1 MKVAVITLQMHTNYG
16 GVLQAFALQRVL
28 ESLGHDVEIIQ
39 LDEILPEPEGVNAVR
54 KFLTRSFRKYVL
66 RRRDVELFRE
76 RRINREFPSV
86 GAEFLEFFRK
96 YLNIRYIS
104 SFSEISA
111 SDYDA
116 FVVGSDQVW
125 RPKYNPA
132 LMHSFLD
139 FTWEDKGRKSHHGL
153 PSDGKRPVGW
163 DVDRIAYAVSFGCE
177 GWEYSD
183 RQTALASELAGRF
196 DALSF
201 RELSG
206 VRNASEHLGTDSV
219 TVLDPTMLLD
229 ADDYLGLIWRH
240 KGQHKDFSRPLE
252 MTEGE
257 QFAVTADEKPVVTEG
272 ERTETERGTGV
283 FEREAGVFEYVL
295 DWTAETE
302 ALVAELE
309 ADLARPVHRFLPAN
323 PRGREEISL
332 RVQPSV
338 ESWIA
343 GIAGAGFVLTD
354 SFHACVFSILFH
366 RPFAVVG
373 NRGRG
378 LSRITWLLEQ
388 FGLENRLVG
397 NASSFPECDIDW
409 NAVDARLERLRAES
423 LEFLKK
429 NLK

>member
-28 ESLGHDVEIIQ
+28 ETLGNDVEIIQ
-39 LDEILPEPEGVNAVR
+39 LDEILPAPKGVNAVR
-54 KFLTRSFRKYVL
+54 KLLTRSFRKYVL
-66 RRRDVELFRE
+66 RRDVEIFRE
-76 RRINREFPSV
+76 HRINREFPSV
-86 GAEFLEFFRK
+86 GTEFLGFFRK

-104 SFSEISA
+104 SFSEIRA

-139 FTWEDKGRKSHHGL
+139 FTWKDKRRKSLHRHSAGRK
-153 PSDGKRPVGW
+153 RPEGW
-163 DVDRIAYAVSFGCE
+163 DVRRIAYAVSFGCD
-177 GWEYSD
+177 GWEYSG

-201 RELSG
+201 REISG
-206 VRNASEHLGTDSV
+206 VRNAAEHLGTDSV

-229 ADDYLGLIWRH
+229 ADDYLGLIGRRKEQR
-240 KGQHKDFSRPLE
+240 KGFSRPLE

-257 QFAVTADEKPVVTEG
+257 RAEI
-272 ERTETERGTGV
+272 ERGTGV
-283 FEREAGVFEYVL
+283 FEYIL
-295 DWTAETE
+295 DGTAETE
-302 ALVAELE
+302 ALLAELE
-309 ADLARPVHRFLPAN
+309 ACLAQPVRRFIPAN

-343 GIAGAGFVLTD
+343 GIADAGFVLTD

-366 RPFAVVG
+366 RSFAVVG

-388 FGLENRLVG
+388 FGLQDRLLCG
-397 NASSFPECDIDW
+397 PSLPKDDISWDS
-409 NAVDARLERLRAES
+409 VDARLERLREES
-423 LEFLKK
+423 VEFLKK

>member
-1 MKVAVITLQMHTNYG
+1 MKVAIVTLQLHTNYG
-16 GVLQAFALQRVL
+16 GVLQAFALQRII
-28 ESLGHDVEIIQ
+28 ENLGHDVEIIQ
-39 LDEILPEPEGVNAVR
+39 LDEIMPEPEGANAVR
-54 KFLTRSFRKYVL
+54 KLLTRSFRKYVL

-86 GAEFLEFFRK
+86 GAEFLGFFRK

-153 PSDGKRPVGW
+153 PFDGKRPVGW
-163 DVDRIAYAVSFGCE
+163 DVGRIAYAVSFGCE

-229 ADDYLGLIWRH
+229 ADDYLGII
-240 KGQHKDFSRPLE
+240 GQCRGRRKDFSRPLE

-257 QFAVTADEKPVVTEG
+257 QFGVTADEKLLVKEG
-272 ERTETERGTGV
+272 ERIETERGTGV
-283 FEREAGVFEYVL
+283 FEYVL
-295 DWTAETE
+295 DRTAETE

-309 ADLARPVHRFLPAN
+309 AAFAQPVRRFLPAN
-323 PRGREEISL
+323 PRGHEEISL

-343 GIAGAGFVLTD
+343 GIADAGFVLTD

-378 LSRITWLLEQ
+378 LSRITWLLRQ
-388 FGLENRLVG
+388 LGLQSRLLCG
-397 NASSFPECDIDW
+397 SSLPEGDIDW
-409 NAVDARLERLRAES
+409 DDVDARLERLREES
-423 LEFLKK
+423 LGFLKK
-429 NLK
+429 NLR

>member
-1 MKVAVITLQMHTNYG
+1 MHTNYG

-28 ESLGHDVEIIQ
+28 ETLGNEVEIIQ
-39 LDEILPEPEGVNAVR
+39 MDEILPAPKGVNAVR
-54 KFLTRSFRKYVL
+54 KLLTRSFRKYVL
-66 RRRDVELFRE
+66 RRRDAELFRE
-76 RRINREFPSV
+76 RRINMEFPSV
-86 GAEFLEFFRK
+86 GAEFLRFFRK

-104 SFSEISA
+104 SFSEIRT

-116 FVVGSDQVW
+116 YVVGSDQVW
-125 RPKYNPA
+125 RPKYNQA

-139 FTWEDKGRKSHHGL
+139 FTWKDKGRKCLHGL
-153 PSDGKRPVGW
+153 SADGKRPVGW
-163 DVDRIAYAVSFGCE
+163 DVRRIAYAVSFGCD
-177 GWEYSD
+177 GWEYSE
-183 RQTALASELAGRF
+183 RQTALACELAGRF

-229 ADDYLGLIWRH
+229 ADDYLGLIGRCREPR
-240 KGQHKDFSRPLE
+240 KDFSRPLE
-252 MTEGE
+252 MTEGGRLE
-257 QFAVTADEKPVVTEG
+257 VIAGEKLVVKDG
-272 ERTETERGTGV
+272 ERAETERGTGV
-283 FEREAGVFEYVL
+283 FEYIL
-295 DWTAETE
+295 DRTAETE

-309 ADLARPVHRFLPAN
+309 ACLAQPVRRFIPAN

-343 GIAGAGFVLTD
+343 GIADAGFVLTD

-378 LSRITWLLEQ
+378 LSRITWLLSQ
-388 FGLENRLVG
+388 FGLQDRLLCG
-397 NASSFPECDIDW
+397 PSLPKGDIRWDS
-409 NAVDARLERLRAES
+409 VDARLECLREDS
-423 LEFLKK
+423 VEFLKK